1 MCSDSSLL
9 LLQTSAQN
17 SAHGSDRIAPPLVAQ
32 LSCRQWR
39 ERPAHAALRTFLL
52 TSICIFILLTV
63 ACGGK
68 RPVTRTIPPP
78 PSPQQK
84 PEVASKP
91 HPEKQIP
98 ETEQGKENEE
108 KTANADEDEFAEY
121 KDNKPIWTQTGDA
134 SWYGPPYHNRRGANG
149 QVYDQNAMT
158 AAHKSLPMGSIV
170 RVTNLKTNAQSIVR
184 ITDRGPFIGDRIID
198 LSLAA
203 AKALDVW
210 RAGIARVKLDVLYA
224 PADIANGGRWCVQV
238 GAFTEEDEALKLKE
252 KLQRKYRT
260 AKILEFAGPTGFWVR
275 VRVLDDDKSRAQ
287 EVASIIN
294 VDQGGVFL
302 VRLD

>member
-1 MCSDSSLL
+1 M
-9 LLQTSAQN
+9 SAQSRCTG
-17 SAHGSDRIAPPLVAQ
+17 SASLAPA
-32 LSCRQWR
+32 SCRLWR
-39 ERPAHAALRTFLL
+39 ARPAPAALRASLL
-52 TSICIFILLTV
+52 IFICTIVLLTV
-63 ACGGK
+63 ACGSK
-68 RPVTRTIPPP
+68 KPVTRTTPPP
-78 PSPQQK
+78 PSPAETPSSTAK
-84 PEVASKP
+84 S

-98 ETEQGKENEE
+98 ETEAGKQNEGKGAE
-108 KTANADEDEFAEY
+108 AGDEFAEY
-121 KDNKPIWTQTGDA
+121 KDAKPIWTQTGDA

-149 QVYDQNAMT
+149 QVYDQNGMT

-170 RVTNLKTNAQSIVR
+170 RVTNLKTDAQAIVR
-184 ITDRGPFIGDRIID
+184 ITDRGPFVGDRIID

-224 PADIANGGRWCVQV
+224 PADIAIGGRWCVQV
-238 GAFTEEDEALKLKE
+238 GAFANEEEAIKLKSD
-252 KLQRKYRT
+252 LQRRYHT

-287 EVASIIN
+287 EVANIID